1 MYLDKINDPSDL
13 KKLEI
18 SELPK
23 LADEV
28 REAVINRISNIGG
41 HKGPNLGM
49 VEMTV
54 ALHYVFNSPKDKL
67 VFDVSHQCYSHK
79 ILTGRKDAFLFSEHF
94 HDVTGFTNPAESVHD
109 IFKIGHTSTS
119 ISLALGL
126 AIARDLE
133 KKHDNVVAIIGDGS
147 LSGGEAL
154 EALDYAGEYNK
165 NLIIIVNDNDQSI
178 AENHGGI
185 YKTLR
190 KLRET
195 NGQDP
200 NNLFSSFGLEYH
212 YLDDGHNL
220 EKLVS
225 LFESVKDIDHPVVLH
240 IHTIKGK
247 GLKYAEENREQW
259 HAGGPF
265 NVEDGSPK
273 ITIKN
278 DTTVFESLKELL
290 DSNEQAVVVN
300 AGTPMSLG
308 FTKDKREEYVKRGQ
322 FIDVG
327 IAEENGVA
335 IASGIAK
342 NGGTAVFG
350 TFAAFFQ
357 RTYDQVSHD
366 LCLNDNPAT
375 MLVLSPG
382 VYGMNSDT
390 HLALCDI
397 QQFAYIPNLIY
408 LAPATRSEY
417 KNALKFATTQKK
429 HPVGIRVPAV
439 FSDIQEED
447 NTNYAEINKNKIIK
461 KGSKV
466 AIFGIGKMI
475 DMANDIAY
483 KLKKEK
489 NLDITIINPLFLS
502 GLDEELLN
510 SLKNNHQLIITLE
523 DGELMGGYGQNIS
536 SFYGQN
542 EISVKNYGI
551 SKKFHT
557 DFAAEELLAENGMSI
572 SNIYNFIIKYF
583 WIII

>member
-28 REAVINRISNIGG
+28 RKAVINRISNIGG

-335 IASGIAK
+335 IASGIAR

-475 DMANDIAY
+475 DMANNIAD

-572 SNIYNFIIKYF
+572 SNIYNFIIKF
-583 WIII
+583 LEL

>member
-335 IASGIAK
+335 IASGIAR

-502 GLDEELLN
+502 GLDEKLLN

-572 SNIYNFIIKYF
+572 SNIYNFITKF
-583 WIII
+583 LEL

>member
-28 REAVINRISNIGG
+28 RKAVINRISNIGG

-335 IASGIAK
+335 IASGIAR

-475 DMANDIAY
+475 DMANDIAD

-502 GLDEELLN
+502 GLDEKLLN

-572 SNIYNFIIKYF
+572 SNIYNFITKF
-583 WIII
+583 LKL

>member
-28 REAVINRISNIGG
+28 REAVLNRLSNIGG

-225 LFESVKDIDHPVVLH
+225 LFESVKDLDHPVVLH

-308 FTKDKREEYVKRGQ
+308 FTIDKREEYVKRGQ

-572 SNIYNFIIKYF
+572 SNIYNFIIKF
-583 WIII
+583 LEL

>member
-502 GLDEELLN
+502 GLDEKLLN

-557 DFAAEELLAENGMSI
+557 DFVAEELLAENGMSI
-572 SNIYNFIIKYF
+572 SNIYNFITKF
-583 WIII
+583 LEL

>member
-28 REAVINRISNIGG
+28 RGAVINRISNIGG

-335 IASGIAK
+335 IASGIAR

-357 RTYDQVSHD
+357 RTYDQISHD

-475 DMANDIAY
+475 DMANNIAD

-572 SNIYNFIIKYF
+572 SNIYNFIIKF
-583 WIII
+583 LEL

>member
-28 REAVINRISNIGG
+28 RKAVINRISNIGG

-195 NGQDP
+195 NGQAP

-475 DMANDIAY
+475 DMANGIAY

-502 GLDEELLN
+502 GLDEKLLN

-572 SNIYNFIIKYF
+572 SNIYNFITKF
-583 WIII
+583 LEL

>member
-28 REAVINRISNIGG
+28 RKAVINRISNIGG

-417 KNALKFATTQKK
+417 KNALKFATAQKK

-502 GLDEELLN
+502 GLDEKLLN

-572 SNIYNFIIKYF
+572 SNIYNFITKF
-583 WIII
+583 LEL

>member
-28 REAVINRISNIGG
+28 RKAVINRISNIGG

-273 ITIKN
+273 IIIKN

-475 DMANDIAY
+475 DMANDIAD

-502 GLDEELLN
+502 GLDEKLLN

-523 DGELMGGYGQNIS
+523 DVELMGGYGQNIS

-572 SNIYNFIIKYF
+572 SNIYNFITKF
-583 WIII
+583 LEL

>member
-572 SNIYNFIIKYF
+572 SNIYNFIIKF
-583 WIII
+583 LEL